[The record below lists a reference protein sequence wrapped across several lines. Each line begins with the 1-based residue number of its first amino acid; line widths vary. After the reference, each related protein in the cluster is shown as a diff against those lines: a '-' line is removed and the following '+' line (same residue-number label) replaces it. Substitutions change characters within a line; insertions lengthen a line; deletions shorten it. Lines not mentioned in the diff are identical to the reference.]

1 MRPLFILFL
10 LCVAA
15 LPACKTTRTVV
26 AGPQTTSLD
35 INDYDPQAEANSA
48 EAGMKAASMGMVGT
62 QFGGGK
68 GWSQRFGNADPY
80 GYIRKDPNDPKKTVF
95 GLNALS
101 EKVYGG
107 NTGTKDMK
115 SFSQTKDFLTKRY
128 SNTREIGQKESFSQ
142 RMSSWLSG
150 KKANTDRLANE
161 TGQSYRDG
169 ARVLANKS
177 NYNDGRTLPEKT
189 SWEESRSAHTK
200 DYYPAKKVVE
210 EGLDKP
216 RLLGNADKDT
226 ADKVT
231 RFVKSRPRDNPATV
245 DEIRQLLGK
254 GQ

>member
-1 MRPLFILFL
+1 MRPLFLLLL

-15 LPACKTTRTVV
+15 LPACKTTRTVL
-26 AGPQTTSLD
+26 AGPQNPEKQV
-35 INDYDPQAEANSA
+35 NDYNPQKEAA
-48 EAGMKAASMGMVGT
+48 DFAAGQKAAAMGMTGT
-62 QFGGGK
+62 QFGGGS
-68 GWSQRFGNADPY
+68 GWSERFGNADPY
-80 GYIRKDPNDPKKTVF
+80 GYNRTDEKGNVIL

-161 TGQSYRDG
+161 TGQNYRDG

-177 NYNDGRTLPEKT
+177 NYNDGRTLPEKA
-189 SWEESRSAHTK
+189 SWEEGRSAHTK

-226 ADKVT
+226 ADKIT